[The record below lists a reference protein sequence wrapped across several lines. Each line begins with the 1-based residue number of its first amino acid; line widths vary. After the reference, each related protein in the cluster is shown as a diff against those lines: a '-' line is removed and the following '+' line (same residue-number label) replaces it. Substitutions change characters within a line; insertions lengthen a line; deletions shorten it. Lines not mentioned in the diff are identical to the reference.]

1 MNSIYDELV
10 SCPLFSAFSAEELS
24 AVLTQ
29 DLFIIETFKKG
40 EIVRT
45 QGDKYEAL
53 MILLQGKLNAR
64 FHEYSGKTMLV
75 ETLAAPDPIAAGVLF
90 SDVNYLPV
98 TTEAVGDVKIITIK
112 RIGILKLFQVNE
124 TMLRRFL
131 MESGSKVVFLAEKV
145 RLAGLANLRQKIS
158 DYLLRMRDQFSC
170 NEFTIPYTRE
180 KMAELLS
187 VARPSLSRELSK
199 MVDESL
205 IDLDGRKVRILE
217 PEELQDTLMSL

>member
-1 MNSIYDELV
+1 MDSIYNELV
-10 SCPLFSAFSAEELS
+10 SCPLFSAFTAQEL
-24 AVLTQ
+24 AKLLTQ
-29 DLFIIETFKKG
+29 DLFVIETFTKG
-40 EIVRT
+40 EVVRM

-53 MILLQGKLNAR
+53 MVLLQGKLNAR

-75 ETLAAPDPIAAGVLF
+75 ETLSAPDPIAAGVLF

-98 TTEAVGDVKIITIK
+98 TTEAVGDVRIITIK
-112 RIGILKLFQVNE
+112 KSGILKLFQANAE
-124 TMLRRFL
+124 MLRRFL
-131 MESGSKVVFLAEKV
+131 LESGSKVVFLAEKV

-158 DYLLRMRDQFSC
+158 DYLLRMRDQFNC
-170 NEFTIPYTRE
+170 NEFTIPYNRE

-199 MVDESL
+199 MVEAGL
-205 IDLDGRKVRILE
+205 LELNGREVRILE